1 MWTNGWLASL
11 CRRRELT
18 MVMAERSSTSG
29 WPFAGTMLAYAVV
42 ESTSDCASDLLNRG
56 VDALPLVVWAKT
68 QTQGR
73 GRGSHQWWSDAG
85 SLTFTI
91 AIDPA
96 AHGLAVEHE
105 PKLALAT
112 AVAVIDAVLELELG
126 RPTIGIRWPNDLE
139 VDGLKLGGI
148 LPERLA
154 TAHGNRV
161 LIGIG
166 LNVCTRLADAPAEVR
181 TMATSLADLH
191 AGQLDAEVSP
201 RLLSAIL
208 RRFESIL
215 GRLVDGD
222 PELAAQWNGLDLLRD
237 RWVSVDRGTNVVAGW
252 GRGIDHDGAFCL
264 DDGRQ
269 LIRLFGGRVLRF
281 PSNQERTSCRS
292 RSSAP
297 VLDGQAPSP

>member
-1 MWTNGWLASL
+1 MA
-11 CRRRELT
+11 
-18 MVMAERSSTSG
+18 MAEELQTSG
-29 WPFAGTMLAYAVV
+29 WPFVRTMVAYEVV
-42 ESTSDCASDLLNRG
+42 GSTSDRAADLLHRG
-56 VDALPLVVWAKT
+56 LDALPLVVWAKT
-68 QTQGR
+68 QTRGR
-73 GRGSHQWWSDAG
+73 GRGSHHWWSDAG

-112 AVAVIDAVLELELG
+112 AVAVIDALRELELG
-126 RPTIGIRWPNDLE
+126 RPLIGIRWPNDLE

-148 LPERLA
+148 LPERLE

-166 LNVCTRLADAPAEVR
+166 LNVRTNLADAPAEVR
-181 TMATSLADLH
+181 TMATSLADLQ
-191 AGQLDAEVSP
+191 AGQLDADVSP

-215 GRLVDGD
+215 GQLVDGD
-222 PELAAQWNGLDLLRD
+222 PELAARWNGLDLLRD
-237 RWVSVDRGTNVVAGW
+237 RWVSVDRGTNVVTGW

-269 LIRLFGGRVLRF
+269 RIRLFGGRVLRF

-297 VLDGQAPSP
+297 V